1 MKLGLCSS
9 PSVMLE
15 LTLSQGPKVWS
26 SGRGV
31 PSHRDMLPSGAQ
43 RRVWGLRSA
52 FGVYDRRDE
61 PSNMTGDVELPPRAS
76 PWTVLK
82 VSLFGLFS
90 VGFTITL
97 LAVSLVNIAK
107 DLGTSSAT
115 LTWVITGPLLAFGV
129 VGPIAGKA
137 GDLWGHKNVYLIG
150 IAGATVFA
158 IGSAFA
164 WDAASLISFRVLGAA
179 AGSACGPASMAMI
192 NLVFPAHERPRAMGY
207 WSMVVAGGPVL
218 GVVVGGPVVEAFS
231 WRWVFIAQIPLG
243 LLAIA
248 LAIWALPDKSTS
260 DKSTS
265 NTEEQ
270 VSSSHIWDG
279 FDIPGAL
286 LLATGVTS
294 LLVALNRGSI
304 WGWTSGLVLGGF
316 CLGSILL
323 VLFVYQEGRAVSPL
337 INLAYLRDRN
347 VSAPSITQ
355 LLANFSYM
363 GGFIITPFFLADAF
377 GYGPTR
383 IGLISISRPLAF
395 AIAGP
400 LGGILAVRA
409 GGKRAGMIGASMVVA
424 SMLGLAL
431 VDPGMNDVFVMGSL
445 ALSGVGLGLMSPAM
459 VATVANAVESSDL
472 GVVGATQQLVVQ
484 IGVVA
489 GIQLLQTTQTGLYDK
504 VGLVGSYH
512 WAYLLGAFV
521 AGCSVLSASLI
532 KTSLSS

>member
-1 MKLGLCSS
+1 MVSPATVTCSL
-9 PSVMLE
+9 P
-15 LTLSQGPKVWS
+15 G
-26 SGRGV
+26 
-31 PSHRDMLPSGAQ
+31 PSGAFGIYD
-43 RRVWGLRSA
+43 RRWA
-52 FGVYDRRDE
+52 YDRRDE
-61 PSNMTGDVELPPRAS
+61 PSNMTGDVGLPSRAS

-97 LAVSLVNIAK
+97 LAVSLAGIAK
-107 DLGTSSAT
+107 DLDTSPVT

-129 VGPIAGKA
+129 IGPIAGKA
-137 GDLWGHKNVYLIG
+137 GDLWGHKTVYLMG
-150 IAGATVFA
+150 IAGATIFA
-158 IGSAFA
+158 LGSAFA
-164 WDAASLISFRVLGAA
+164 WDAASLITFRVLGAA
-179 AGSACGPASMAMI
+179 AGSACGPVSMAMI
-192 NLVFPAHERPRAMGY
+192 NLVFPAHERPKAMGY

-248 LAIWALPDKSTS
+248 LAIWALPNKSTS
-260 DKSTS
+260 DRSTS
-265 NTEEQ
+265 DNEGRT
-270 VSSSHIWDG
+270 SRTRILDG
-279 FDIPGAL
+279 FDIPGAF
-286 LLATGVTS
+286 LLATGMTS
-294 LLVALNRGSI
+294 LLLALNRGSI
-304 WGWTSGLVLGGF
+304 WGWTSGPVLGGF
-316 CLGSILL
+316 CLGAILL
-323 VLFVYQEGRAVSPL
+323 ALFVRQEGRAISPL
-337 INLAYLRDRN
+337 INLAYLRERN

-409 GGKRAGMIGASMVVA
+409 GGRRAGMIGASMVAA

-431 VDPGMNDVFVMGSL
+431 VRPGMNDVFVMGAL

-459 VATVANAVESSDL
+459 VATVANAVKASDL
-472 GVVGATQQLVVQ
+472 GVIGATQQLMVQ
-484 IGVVA
+484 VGVVA
-489 GIQLLQTTQTGLYDK
+489 GIQLLQTTQTGLYEK

-521 AGCSVLSASLI
+521 AGCSVLSSSLI
-532 KTSLSS
+532 KTSSSFDFDDSETSVITSMAYQQRGDSLSS